1 MNIHDNLK
9 LKETREA
16 SRILDQLK
24 EQLSAYE
31 TANAISLEQ
40 RGQVEE
46 KMLELLETFRNWMN
60 L

>member
-24 EQLSAYE
+24 GQLSAYE